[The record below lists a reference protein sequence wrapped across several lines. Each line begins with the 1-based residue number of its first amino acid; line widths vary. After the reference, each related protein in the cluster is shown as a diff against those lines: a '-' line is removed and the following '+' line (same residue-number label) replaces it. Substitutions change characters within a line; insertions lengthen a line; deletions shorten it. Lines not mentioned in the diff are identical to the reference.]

1 MSKKAFN
8 EFCAEYIPKHAEL
21 RLKTDKLNVKEFT
34 KVALDEGRK
43 AGFSFTKADIDAVLG
58 QHRQVRREVTD
69 LGGSV
74 KASVNGT
81 AMCYNGGLVTD
92 DPADA
97 DWLVIKGTVKQQR

>member
-8 EFCAEYIPKHAEL
+8 DFCANYIPKHPEL
-21 RLKTDKLNVKEFT
+21 RLKTDQLNPAQFA
-34 KVALDEGRK
+34 KVALDVGPT
-43 AGFSFTKADIDAVLG
+43 AGFKFTKAEVDAVLG
-58 QHRQVRREVTD
+58 AHRAARRQVTD

-81 AMCYNGGLVTD
+81 AMCYNGGLVTT

-97 DWLVIKGTVKQQR
+97 DWLVIKGVVRRK